1 VSAAVVFFDFVD
13 FFAVVV
19 LVSLAAGATAALS
32 AVSDGLLFLD
42 FAVVELPLAGVAVSA
57 EVSAFFDLEEVF
69 EADESAVVVLSAE
82 ASAFFDFEDF
92 FAVEES
98 AVAALS
104 VASAFFDLEDFFAV
118 ELSAAAGVSAESV
131 FLLLVDFLVVEESA
145 AAVSSAVVA
154 FFFFFDLAALVSP
167 GSVVV
172 GVCAACA
179 ADAWRRARF
188 ANTSSNATISETGSR
203 LRVRFIFGEFL
214 SPAAHRS
221 FRLARG
227 WRAWGG
233 WQRST
238 NNRSAVLAGRIGE
251 IMCEG
256 RGEVKPGQQPNPKN
270 AGELEILSGHAQ
282 KHARGSPKSMH
293 DLHKAR

>member
-1 VSAAVVFFDFVD
+1 VSAAVVCFDFVD
-13 FFAVVV
+13 FFAVVA

-32 AVSDGLLFLD
+32 AVSDCLLFLD

-69 EADESAVVVLSAE
+69 EADGSAVVVLSAE
-82 ASAFFDFEDF
+82 ASGFFDFEDF

-98 AVAALS
+98 AVAA
-104 VASAFFDLEDFFAV
+104 VPAASAFFDLEDFFAV

-131 FLLLVDFLVVEESA
+131 FLLLVDFLVVEASA
-145 AAVSSAVVA
+145 AAVSVVA

-188 ANTSSNATISETGSR
+188 ANTSSNATSSETGSR

-221 FRLARG
+221 FCLARG

-238 NNRSAVLAGRIGE
+238 NNRGAVLAGRIGE

-256 RGEVKPGQQPNPKN
+256 RGKVKPGQQPNPKN